1 VAKRYT
7 PVEGEL
13 YWHGAN
19 DVPMWSTT

>member
-1 VAKRYT
+1 M

-19 DVPMWSTT
+19 DVLMWSTT